1 MTLSERVQQIEQENK
16 DLRTEL
22 DRMRQQYGEDYK
34 PKNCQQCRRFC
45 EYYIKAGG
53 RFLKTNEGSCNAGLR
68 LKRKKAN
75 DEKCQYFEQ
84 RKYT

>member
-1 MTLSERVQQIEQENK
+1 MPISEQVKRIEQENK
-16 DLRTEL
+16 ELREEL
-22 DRMRQQYGEDYK
+22 ERMRQQYGAEYK
-34 PKNCQQCRRFC
+34 PKNCQQCRRFN
-45 EYYIKAGG
+45 EYYIYACGRYLRTNNGICDAGM
-53 RFLKTNEGSCNAGLR
+53 R